1 MIYDMYQKLCPY
13 KHYAPAVMPTWFN
26 VTDEWVMKPQNS
38 AVISAM
44 HCLYIAL
51 LYTANFQDNLVYI
64 QTLVAKYNQILSS

>member
-1 MIYDMYQKLCPY
+1 
-13 KHYAPAVMPTWFN
+13 MPTWFN

-38 AVISAM
+38 AVISAI

-51 LYTANFQDNLVYI
+51 LYKANFQDNLVDI